1 MATFKSKLIKVLAMT
16 ALVFAAFS
24 FTACGPKPG
33 DENGSGG
40 GSGGG
45 DGTPQLTEA
54 QKAKLKALNGYEI
67 TFEYNVSDEAG
78 TENGEYTLGEKGDVS
93 WFSTEGIS
101 MALKKT
107 GSTIETY
114 MGMPD
119 EEDEDTI
126 VWYSFGGDTAD
137 QDFDISFAEGF
148 FAWANDYDL
157 SDFTSAGTDTVA
169 GRSCNKYTYTDSAY
183 GYGEYATASWTIWI
197 DKELDITMKFEVSG
211 SSSNQ
216 GSSEYYY
223 RITSFKTGNEVTL
236 PDLENAVDKSN
247 MSNM

>member
-1 MATFKSKLIKVLAMT
+1 MSTFKNKLLKLFMTGMLVLT
-16 ALVFAAFS
+16 SFAFLS
-24 FTACGPKPG
+24 CGG
-33 DENGSGG
+33 NGAGGGSGG
-40 GSGGG
+40 GADGSGGG
-45 DGTPQLTEA
+45 DGTPQLTAA

-67 TFEYNVSDEAG
+67 TFEYNISDEAG

-93 WFSTEGIS
+93 WFSTEGMS

-114 MGMPD
+114 MGRPD

-126 VWYSFGGDTAD
+126 VWYNLGGED

-157 SDFTSAGTDTVA
+157 SEFTSAGTDTVA
-169 GRSCNKYTYTDSAY
+169 GRSCNKYTCTDSAY
-183 GYGEYATASWTIWI
+183 GYGEWATASWTIWI

-236 PDLENAVDKSN
+236 PDLENAVD